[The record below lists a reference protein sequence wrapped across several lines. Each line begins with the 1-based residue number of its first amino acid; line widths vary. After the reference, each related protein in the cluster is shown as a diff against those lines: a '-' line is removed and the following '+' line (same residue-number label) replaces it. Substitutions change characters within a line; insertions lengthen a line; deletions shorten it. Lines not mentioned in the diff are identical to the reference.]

1 MASAQL
7 PERINVIVVRDDP
20 DSVME
25 RIGAVDPARVSVR
38 KLWHPLTPDLY
49 EQWPAPLV
57 DRFIRTQPK
66 ADEPSGAELEA
77 ILAETHVLFCSYPF
91 PQRLTGRMPEL
102 RWAHWGF
109 AGISNLRGSE
119 FWGSTIENTSS
130 RGHSGAWPI
139 AESALA
145 AVFMFS
151 RKLHLAVR
159 QTIQKEFPVPPY
171 DGAMLIRGKT
181 LGIVGLGGI
190 GSHLADLAKGV
201 GMRVVATRRSAE
213 KRTEDVDGVDVLYPA
228 AALHDMLAE
237 ADFVV
242 VAAMWTPETEE
253 LMNANAFA
261 AMKPG
266 AFIINIARGEI
277 IDEGAMIAALE
288 SGSLGGAYL
297 DVYTDE
303 FNRPPDP
310 RLLAHPNVV
319 MSPHISQKSDGNPPG
334 AVDIFCENLGRF
346 LTGEPLV
353 NVIDWKRGY

>member
-1 MASAQL
+1 MVSEL
-7 PERINVIVVRDDP
+7 PQNVNIVVVRDDP
-20 DSVME
+20 DPVIE
-25 RIGAVDPARVSVR
+25 RIAAVDPTRVSVR
-38 KLWHPLTPDLY
+38 KLWHSFTPELY

-57 DRFIRTQPK
+57 DRFIRTQPRP
-66 ADEPSGAELEA
+66 DEPFGAELEA
-77 ILAETHVLFCSYPF
+77 ILAEAHVLFCSYPF
-91 PQRLTGRMPEL
+91 PQQLTGRMPNL

-109 AGISNLRGSE
+109 AGISNLNGSE
-119 FWGSTIENTSS
+119 FWASDILSTSS
-130 RGHSGAWPI
+130 RGYSAPWPI
-139 AESALA
+139 AESALG

-190 GSHLADLAKGV
+190 GSHLAGLAKGV

-213 KRTEDVDGVDVLYPA
+213 KRTEGVDGVDVLYPA
-228 AALHDMLAE
+228 AELHDMLAE

-242 VAAMWTPETEE
+242 VAAMWTPETEG
-253 LMNANAFA
+253 LMDADAFA

-277 IDEGAMIAALE
+277 IDEPAMVAALE
-288 SGSLGGAYL
+288 SGTLAGAYL

-319 MSPHISQKSDGNPPG
+319 MSPHISQKADGSSPN
-334 AVDIFCENLGRF
+334 AVDIFCDNLRRF
-346 LTGEPLV
+346 LDGEALV
-353 NVIDWKRGY
+353 NAINWERGY